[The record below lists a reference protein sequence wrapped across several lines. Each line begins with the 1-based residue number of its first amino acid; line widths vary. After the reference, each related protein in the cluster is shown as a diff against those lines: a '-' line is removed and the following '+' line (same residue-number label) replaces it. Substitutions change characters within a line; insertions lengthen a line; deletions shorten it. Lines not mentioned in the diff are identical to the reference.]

1 MIDFKQKGRKIVV
14 LDGYVANSGD
24 LSWDGLSSLGDLKV
38 YERTAPVQVVDRC
51 RGAFAVFT
59 NKVVIDKET
68 IGLLPDLKFIGVLA
82 TGYNNVDIEAA
93 RRAGITVCNVPAY
106 STASV
111 VQTVFAL
118 LLAITNKVKLY
129 ADSVSRGE
137 WISCLDFSYRLA
149 PIEELDGLTMGVYG
163 LGNIG
168 SRVAATANAF
178 GMNVISFTSKPQ
190 DRLPEYIEK
199 VSRDEM
205 FARADVL
212 SLNAPLTSDNVNFVN
227 KSTLAMMKPSA
238 ILINTARGGLVDEE
252 ALSYALRNG
261 VIHAAGLD
269 VLENEPPKAN
279 CPLIGLD
286 DCLITPHVAWQSTA
300 ARRRLLAISVA
311 NLSAFLAGKPQN
323 VVG

>member
-1 MIDFKQKGRKIVV
+1 MIDFKQKWRKIVV

-24 LSWDGLSSLGDLKV
+24 LSWEGLSSLGDLKV
-38 YERTAPVQVVDRC
+38 YERTSPAQVVDRC

-59 NKVVIDKET
+59 NKVVLDKET

-82 TGYNNVDIEAA
+82 TGYNNVDIQAA
-93 RRAGITVCNVPAY
+93 HRAGITVCNVPAY

-129 ADSVSRGE
+129 AESVSRGE
-137 WISCLDFSYRLA
+137 WTSCLDFSYRLA

-178 GMNVISFTSKPQ
+178 GMKVISFTSKSQ

-238 ILINTARGGLVDEE
+238 IIINTARGGLVDEE
-252 ALSYALRNG
+252 ALAYALRNG

-269 VLENEPPKAN
+269 VLQNEPPKAN

-286 DCLITPHVAWQSTA
+286 NCLVTPHVAWQSTA
-300 ARRRLLAISVA
+300 ARRRLLAISA
-311 NLSAFLAGKPQN
+311 DNLSAFISGHPQN
-323 VVG
+323 IVG